1 MELLERIKSLIDRP
15 VRIMQSKVIEAL
27 SEKNILIYGAG
38 SFGREMLALL
48 KSSSGSDEQS
58 APNPRAASLFMIEG
72 FGHAFTAKKLVKPG
86 AQEKAS

>member
-1 MELLERIKSLIDRP
+1 MAPISYATRNSSAGVSLLVKTIFSP
-15 VRIMQSKVIEAL
+15 GMP
-27 SEKNILIYGAG
+27 
-38 SFGREMLALL
+38 LALL